1 MFSVILML
9 LFLLV
14 LRLGCWNLI
23 IGSLLHLVADK
34 LLSRFLIILDLYR
47 LRILI
52 NFVRRGLITGW
63 SLIASSVQVLLLDV
77 ELSYGSEL
85 IFNLLLIRLVIFDFL
100 LIGASNKTRCLIN
113 HWGKLRE
120 ILYRSLVLIKIL
132 TIVLTFNFILIPCLL
147 YCWEPVWLVLGLHL
161 YSLGHSVNGL
171 LKESQCLTVLG
182 YFFLKYTWDST
193 HHPNQVVEAITYNAQ
208 NFIVIALSLDPF
220 IF

>member
-1 MFSVILML
+1 MLSHRISHDSVSQQFYPSELQIRGISLLRWHELSALCGCWVLTFGSKRGVIWIGLPHSTYWQLGIFWLLWSQILTELIWALVATSWTTLMFSVILML

-34 LLSRFLIILDLYR
+34 RLSRFLIILDLYR

-77 ELSYGSEL
+77 ELSYGSEI

-100 LIGASNKTRCLIN
+100 LIGASN
-113 HWGKLRE
+113 
-120 ILYRSLVLIKIL
+120 
-132 TIVLTFNFILIPCLL
+132 
-147 YCWEPVWLVLGLHL
+147 
-161 YSLGHSVNGL
+161 
-171 LKESQCLTVLG
+171 
-182 YFFLKYTWDST
+182 
-193 HHPNQVVEAITYNAQ
+193 
-208 NFIVIALSLDPF
+208 
-220 IF
+220 